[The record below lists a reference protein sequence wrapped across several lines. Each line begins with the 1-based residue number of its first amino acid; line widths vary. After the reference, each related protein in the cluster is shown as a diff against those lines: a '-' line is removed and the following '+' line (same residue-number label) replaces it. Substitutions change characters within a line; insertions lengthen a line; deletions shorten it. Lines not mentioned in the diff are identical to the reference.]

1 MFRLILFQLLI
12 SACLLFPQND
22 LERNNLTDDTKYF
35 EGKSGI
41 DLNVG
46 IYDNSSVTSTTIVS
60 VINSSE
66 ISNATGGFSG
76 SISYQYWFKNYLS
89 IRIGVGAFVNNVDSK
104 TYTNID
110 PFYNYTGNVSSEV
123 ATVTSILTGLNFY
136 PLQMSDEKRV
146 LPYISLYVG
155 PYIGVYNRS
164 EVLNTSVTEETTVE
178 TVLGSRAGAG
188 LDVLIGSIFKLGM
201 NFGYN
206 FLGDFNNPIGSE
218 VNYSGPDYSV
228 TFGFVF

>member
-1 MFRLILFQLLI
+1 MFRLILTQFILASL
-12 SACLLFPQND
+12 LLFPQN
-22 LERNNLTDDTKYF
+22 LTDQSNPETELNYF

-46 IYDNSSVTSTTIVS
+46 IYDNSSVTSTTIVT
-60 VINSSE
+60 VINANE
-66 ISNATGGFSG
+66 ITNATGGFSG

-89 IRIGVGAFVNNVDSK
+89 IRIGVGAFVNNVDTK

-136 PLQMSDEKRV
+136 PLQMTSEKRV
-146 LPYISLYVG
+146 LPYVSLYVG

-164 EVLNTSVTEETTVE
+164 EILNTSVTEQTTVE
-178 TVLGSRAGAG
+178 TVFGSRAGVG

-206 FLGDFNNPIGSE
+206 FMGDFNNPIGSE
-218 VNYSGPDYSV
+218 VNYSGPDYSI